1 MRNTIR
7 NRVITISVVVGVLG
21 IALAQAQQSRSG
33 SAAGV
38 MALTAMDYIQI
49 KQLVNRYAFAV
60 DTGSRNGYDY
70 ADLFAPDGV
79 FDSNTRGLTKG
90 RDNLAALAR
99 GGKKGPLHVNHY
111 IFAPIIEPTATGA
124 IGRQYLIEINHDD
137 DFPAPVPPVN
147 QWSLVGQKRG
157 SVDNIGGQYEDVY
170 VKTPMGWR
178 FQSRKLVRSR
188 SGPNPARVGTLKMAR
203 VKPDPTDTVPPVAG
217 GLSAMDYIEIERLVA
232 SYGHA
237 LDNGY
242 GTTDNGEAYSGL
254 YTADATFG
262 NSTGTAQLA
271 ALGREQPQGE
281 YYVRHYLTNHVI
293 EPFAGQAIG
302 KQYLVVI
309 DVPNAEQRA
318 KGIPGTIFLGGHY
331 EDLYQR
337 TPDGWRI
344 RTRRLFRAHTGA
356 SPSDAQTAL
365 TAPAGTRRR

>member
-1 MRNTIR
+1 M
-7 NRVITISVVVGVLG
+7 V
-21 IALAQAQQSRSG
+21 LAQAQQSRPG
-33 SAAGV
+33 TASAV

-90 RDNLAALAR
+90 RDNLASLAR

-111 IFAPIIEPTATGA
+111 ILSPIIEPTATGA
-124 IGRQYLIEINHDD
+124 IGRQYLIEISHDD

-147 QWSLVGQKRG
+147 QWALVGQKRG
-157 SVDNIGGQYEDVY
+157 SLDTIGGQYEDVY
-170 VKTPMGWR
+170 TKTPVGWR
-178 FQSRKLVRSR
+178 FQSRRLVRSK
-188 SGPNPARVGTLKMAR
+188 SGPNSSRVGTLKMTR
-203 VKPDPTDTVPPVAG
+203 VTPDPTDTVPAVAG
-217 GLSAMDYIEIERLVA
+217 QLSAMDYIEIERLVA

-242 GTTDNGEAYSGL
+242 GTKDNGDAYAGL

-262 NSTGTAQLA
+262 NSTGRAQLA

-281 YYVRHYLTNHVI
+281 TYVRHYLTNHVI

-309 DVPNAEQRA
+309 DVPTPEQRA
-318 KGIPGTIFLGGHY
+318 KGTPGTIFLGGHY

-344 RTRRLFRAHTGA
+344 RTRRLFRAQSGAMPPAVNQAA
-356 SPSDAQTAL
+356 SPP
-365 TAPAGTRRR
+365 APAR